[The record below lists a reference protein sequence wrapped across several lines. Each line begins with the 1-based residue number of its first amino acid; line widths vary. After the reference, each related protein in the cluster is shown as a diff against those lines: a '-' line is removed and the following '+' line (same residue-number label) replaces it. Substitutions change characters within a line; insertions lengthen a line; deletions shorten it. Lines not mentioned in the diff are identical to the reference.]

1 MRVVLAVLVG
11 LLGLVAVF
19 SGLSG
24 MALGPSDVVY
34 PTFAL
39 DSNFRFLSAFLTG
52 AGVILLWSLWRL
64 AQAGREL
71 RIVCALVFVGG
82 CARLLSLTT
91 AGRPDAAY
99 ALLHR
104 RRDRAA
110 AHHRRAA
117 GPPGPG
123 HARGQDGARPRRRLT
138 MVTQILTGRCPGA
151 PAHLGARRTLW
162 LLRGRQLPARHRS
175 SPADR

>member
-99 ALLHR
+99 AFYIAAEIVLPPIIVALQAR
-104 RRDRAA
+104 LARDTPA
-110 AHHRRAA
+110 
-117 GPPGPG
+117 
-123 HARGQDGARPRRRLT
+123 
-138 MVTQILTGRCPGA
+138 VKTGRG
-151 PAHLGARRTLW
+151 LGA
-162 LLRGRQLPARHRS
+162 
-175 SPADR
+175 D

>member
-19 SGLSG
+19 SGISG
-24 MALGPSDVVY
+24 MVLGPSDVAD

-64 AQAGREL
+64 PQSGVAL
-71 RIVCALVFVGG
+71 RIICALVFVGG
-82 CARLLSLTT
+82 CARLLSLAT

-99 ALLHR
+99 AFYLAAELVLPPVIVALHAR
-104 RRDRAA
+104 LAREDSAFESGR
-110 AHHRRAA
+110 
-117 GPPGPG
+117 GPG
-123 HARGQDGARPRRRLT
+123 
-138 MVTQILTGRCPGA
+138 
-151 PAHLGARRTLW
+151 
-162 LLRGRQLPARHRS
+162 
-175 SPADR
+175 